1 MKIIKPLGCVLMI
14 VGIIGTVIGGI
25 TLIIGSILHIHRV
38 HKEKSMPGQTDT
50 DNTDVV

>member
-1 MKIIKPLGCVLMI
+1 MKIIKPLGYVLMI

-25 TLIIGSILHIHRV
+25 TLIIGSILHIQRV
-38 HKEKSMPGQTDT
+38 HKEKSMQTDT